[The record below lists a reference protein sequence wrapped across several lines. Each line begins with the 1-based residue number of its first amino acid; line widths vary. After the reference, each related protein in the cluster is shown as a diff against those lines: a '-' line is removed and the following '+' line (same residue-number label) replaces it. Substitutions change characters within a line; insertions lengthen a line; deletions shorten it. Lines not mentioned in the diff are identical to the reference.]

1 MHSATSQC
9 FWRGVGQG
17 GQVHAG
23 GHSSV
28 SCLLWALLG
37 SLTAGAAFARSY
49 IWGLKI
55 CICWHCDFLLGKWNP
70 QQNSLM
76 LLPGYLKADP
86 LRVCLWASMLLWSA
100 NVQAP
105 WRGFRVKHTF
115 FSTAQGAYRQLVL
128 PPGLHFP
135 PLCCGLQPTI
145 RSLPESLLLRT
156 ATWPALTIRRTESG
170 SKERS
175 NEWEEGELQ

>member
-1 MHSATSQC
+1 MHSATSQW
-9 FWRGVGQG
+9 FWRGAGQG
-17 GQVHAG
+17 GPVHAG

-115 FSTAQGAYRQLVL
+115 FFNSTGSLQAACAPSRSALPTSVLWAAAHHPQPAGESAPEDCDLTSTYHKENGKWEQG
-128 PPGLHFP
+128 
-135 PLCCGLQPTI
+135 
-145 RSLPESLLLRT
+145 
-156 ATWPALTIRRTESG
+156 
-170 SKERS
+170 KK
-175 NEWEEGELQ
+175 